1 MAATGTRAPCAQPRP
16 SSGAA
21 PSPRWAPRTGRW
33 RRPCTARRAAKPSR
47 RCANDAPARQ
57 HDLGP
62 KSVQSTSRLAAEQRG
77 PPLLGV
83 GTRGS
88 RPLRPWRT
96 ASTNLQRQPSRN
108 STCPR
113 WQPPETRT
121 YPRSTIAHSIPAGI
135 KAQNNSTRARNIS
148 TVARNRTE
156 VALPE
161 RSGLRG
167 GELRVAVLPG
177 LVGRGLLFVG
187 PITILVS
194 E

>member
-1 MAATGTRAPCAQPRP
+1 MAATGTRAPCAQPRR
-16 SSGAA
+16 SSGAG
-21 PSPRWAPRTGRW
+21 PSPRWVPRNGRW

-113 WQPPETRT
+113 WQPPETRP
-121 YPRSTIAHSIPAGI
+121 YPRSTPSRTASQPSSERRTTAPGRRRTAARQPTATKLGCQSEVDSEAG
-135 KAQNNSTRARNIS
+135 
-148 TVARNRTE
+148 
-156 VALPE
+156 
-161 RSGLRG
+161 RSEPRCCQ
-167 GELRVAVLPG
+167 RM
-177 LVGRGLLFVG
+177 
-187 PITILVS
+187 
-194 E
+194 